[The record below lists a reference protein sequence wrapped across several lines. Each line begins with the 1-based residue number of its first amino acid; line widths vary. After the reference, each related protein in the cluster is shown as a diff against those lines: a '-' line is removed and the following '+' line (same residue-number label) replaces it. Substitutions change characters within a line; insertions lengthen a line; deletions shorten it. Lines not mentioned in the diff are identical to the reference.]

1 MPKGKALVALARSIL
16 TIIWHL
22 LSDPAA
28 RYTDLGTDF
37 YASRV
42 DTSRKTRSLIHQLD
56 ALGHKVTL
64 TPAETA

>member
-22 LSDPAA
+22 LADPAA
-28 RYTDLGTDF
+28 RYTDLGADF
-37 YASRV
+37 HTRRL
-42 DTSRKTRSLIHQLD
+42 DTGRKTRSLIHQLE

-64 TPAETA
+64 APAEAA